1 MDYRQGGE
9 NGKYED
15 IMSESVIIQPT
26 WQHKYRDEVMDRMR
40 YTCDPLADAVAER
53 IERARPSQMLDEVYA
68 RAKSEGG
75 PFADYVDQC
84 HSTPSWVDWQKVEH
98 AARVNLGFA
107 NVRAIALLVSSLVEG
122 YSLSKATHVL
132 IATGR
137 LHQDV
142 MRRVYET
149 SQMTHNM
156 NVPGGLRPGAEGHRT
171 VMEVRLL
178 HAMVRKYL
186 RGRGWETDQ
195 YDEPINQEDMAF
207 TIIEFDYLALRGMER
222 MGASLSDDDKVA
234 CHHMWRYM
242 AHLNG
247 VCDDMLTDS
256 LDEEIY
262 QYQRIRER
270 QYNPNEEGRLL
281 AQAVITAL
289 AGQPPFRLQESLL
302 YELSRICLGDELA
315 DVYELPRSA
324 FWLRAVLAYKAA
336 NKVATLAH
344 YRVPGVDRISERLN
358 VRMLRAALHK
368 NLPEDPQKRAFR
380 HIS

>member
-1 MDYRQGGE
+1 MNAPAAIVSPQD
-9 NGKYED
+9 
-15 IMSESVIIQPT
+15 QPG
-26 WQHKYRDEVMDRMR
+26 WEAQYSDSVMDRMR
-40 YTCDPLADAVAER
+40 YTCDPLADAVATR
-53 IERARPSQMLDEVYA
+53 IKRGRPAQMLDEVYA

-75 PFADYVDQC
+75 VFSDYVDHC
-84 HSTPSWVDWQKVEH
+84 HTIPSWVDWQQVEH

-107 NVRAIALLVSSLVEG
+107 NVRSIALLVSSLVEG

-132 IATGR
+132 VATGR

-142 MRRVYET
+142 LRRVYET

-186 RGRGWETDQ
+186 RAQGWDTSL

-207 TIIEFDYLALRGMER
+207 TVIEFDYLAQRGMER
-222 MGASLSDDDKVA
+222 MGAALNADDKA
-234 CHHMWRYM
+234 ASHHLWRFM

-247 VCDDMLTDS
+247 VCEEMLTDS

-270 QYNPNEEGRLL
+270 QYSPNEEGRML

-289 AGQPPFRLQESLL
+289 ARQPPFHLSEELL
-302 YELSRICLGDELA
+302 FELSRICLGDELA
-315 DVYELPRSA
+315 DIYELPRSA
-324 FWLRAVLAYKAA
+324 FWWRAVMAYKGMNRLAA
-336 NKVATLAH
+336 FSH
-344 YRVPGVDRISERLN
+344 YHVPGAARASEAMN
-358 VRMLRAALHK
+358 IRMLRRALRK
-368 NLPEDPQKRAFR
+368 NLPEDPGKRAFR